1 MAWDAGSLPVP
12 SGVWRHVRPAGCDMC
27 PGCPNGSQ
35 SAEIGRLGDV
45 TWQWRPGWR
54 PKALDG
60 CEVVRHEWDAGLEVA
75 VPVYEHVPVLWSSL
89 APAESNT
96 STEPDDSHSETIA
109 RIDASYEWTSPG
121 RWTPVC
127 RPPARPSA
135 VFDEARMRADLV
147 RWFGPAGAHVDL
159 WDTVMNRLRELEA

>member
-1 MAWDAGSLPVP
+1 MEQSGQHACARRRMPTGPGRHRGLLLELQRRRRSLVTPL
-12 SGVWRHVRPAGCDMC
+12 SE
-27 PGCPNGSQ
+27 
-35 SAEIGRLGDV
+35 SAAMTPI
-45 TWQWRPGWR
+45 
-54 PKALDG
+54 
-60 CEVVRHEWDAGLEVA
+60 
-75 VPVYEHVPVLWSSL
+75 
-89 APAESNT
+89 AESNT

-159 WDTVMNRLRELEA
+159 WDTIVRENNRLREDVQK